1 MAPKDGG
8 TAELALRAV
17 GNGVAHRQPDQALP
31 VVHIMVGGRGGTM
44 ATVGVAAG
52 TWGTSLRV
60 LFLKA
65 RRLGPWSIPHA
76 ASPPDRDGLGL
87 SLGRFA

>member
-52 TWGTSLRV
+52 T
-60 LFLKA
+60 
-65 RRLGPWSIPHA
+65 
-76 ASPPDRDGLGL
+76 
-87 SLGRFA
+87 